1 MIIYRSSKSGF
12 LKDTRSCAIVEK
24 LLQNFEAR
32 EGRRASPGE
41 ERAWQSSLQFVANAL
56 DDEDIPDDA
65 GVAVE
70 YQIPSCS
77 KRVDVLLSGFDAEKR
92 ANLVVIELKQWSET
106 AATDEDGILDAPRY
120 GTALVRGPHPS
131 YQAWSY
137 AELLRGFNAACADE
151 KAVRIQPCAYLHN
164 HATRGAEK
172 SVLDLRYEAYLKAA
186 PVFLAGSREQ
196 AKLKAFLKR
205 FIAAGDLG
213 ATIERVENG
222 QIRPSKAL
230 ADSIAGM
237 IRGRREFVLIDEQ
250 KTVYEHVLALVKATV
265 RHGPAAKARHRVVVV
280 RGGPGTGK
288 SVVAVNLLAALTAK
302 RMLACYVS
310 KNAAPRNV
318 YAAKLKGMLRKSAVD
333 NLFKGADWAWEL
345 PAESRGLFDC
355 ILVDEAHRLRKKSGL
370 YGNRGE
376 NQVAELIRSAKVAV
390 FFIDDAQQIH
400 VKDYGSEATILAAAR
415 EEGAEVEVF
424 DLPSQF
430 RCAGSD
436 GYLAWI
442 DRVLGIRETANRTLD
457 GTGYDFR
464 VYDSAAGLRE
474 ALLEENRRGPGHE
487 ARLLAGYC
495 WNWVSRK
502 AAHPEDAPDI
512 VLDGGDFRMCWNLQR
527 DSSLWIL
534 KDERLEQVGCIHTA
548 QGLEVPYVGVIIGP
562 DLCVRD
568 GVVRTDVSRRAKSDN
583 SVKGLKK
590 MAETDPRGAAE
601 LASRIIRNTY
611 RVLMTRGQKGCF
623 VYSPDPETRAWF
635 REQAGCRPFKTP

>member
-1 MIIYRSSKSGF
+1 MEQY
-12 LKDTRSCAIVEK
+12 V
-24 LLQNFEAR
+24 
-32 EGRRASPGE
+32 
-41 ERAWQSSLQFVANAL
+41 
-56 DDEDIPDDA
+56 
-65 GVAVE
+65 
-70 YQIPSCS
+70 
-77 KRVDVLLSGFDAEKR
+77 
-92 ANLVVIELKQWSET
+92 KQ
-106 AATDEDGILDAPRY
+106 P
-120 GTALVRGPHPS
+120 
-131 YQAWSY
+131 
-137 AELLRGFNAACADE
+137 
-151 KAVRIQPCAYLHN
+151 
-164 HATRGAEK
+164 
-172 SVLDLRYEAYLKAA
+172 
-186 PVFLAGSREQ
+186 
-196 AKLKAFLKR
+196 
-205 FIAAGDLG
+205 
-213 ATIERVENG
+213 
-222 QIRPSKAL
+222 
-230 ADSIAGM
+230 
-237 IRGRREFVLIDEQ
+237 
-250 KTVYEHVLALVKATV
+250 
-265 RHGPAAKARHRVVVV
+265 
-280 RGGPGTGK
+280 
-288 SVVAVNLLAALTAK
+288 
-302 RMLACYVS
+302 
-310 KNAAPRNV
+310 
-318 YAAKLKGMLRKSAVD
+318 
-333 NLFKGADWAWEL
+333 
-345 PAESRGLFDC
+345 
-355 ILVDEAHRLRKKSGL
+355 
-370 YGNRGE
+370 
-376 NQVAELIRSAKVAV
+376 
-390 FFIDDAQQIH
+390 
-400 VKDYGSEATILAAAR
+400 
-415 EEGAEVEVF
+415 AEVEVF

-464 VYDSAAGLRE
+464 VFDSASGLRE

-601 LASRIIRNTY
+601 LAGRIIRNTY